1 MKKMESPI
9 WLETLKH
16 FDRNNYV
23 RNGLTIP
30 FLIGSE
36 SILNDKKELI
46 NVSEFISSVTNE
58 EFPCYLNLLKCGNIG
73 EIIIGILD
81 QETLNYFGDKLSEY
95 YLVSGKLVILENSF
109 EKTELSYIKDKLIE
123 IYQPKID
130 KKTFSITNGKWSKF
144 SKQDLTKIKEIIN
157 D

>member
-1 MKKMESPI
+1 MESPI

-16 FDRNNYV
+16 FDSNNYV

-30 FLIGSE
+30 FLLGSE
-36 SILNDKKELI
+36 SILNEKKELL

-81 QETLNYFGDKLSEY
+81 QETLNYLGDKLSEH
-95 YLVSGKLVILENSF
+95 YLVSGKLVIMENSF

-130 KKTFSITNGKWSKF
+130 DKTFSITNGKWSKF